1 MSAFYFVLSSPEI
14 DVHYSL
20 PRDDH
25 KGPDRDRN
33 QVEWHTHASPWISLN
48 QVTQGTLIVSLR
60 NSASGQP
67 IDDNEVRRK
76 FQQFGDVKSVTT
88 GERGDERLVEFYD
101 MRVWLRRCW
110 L

>member
-1 MSAFYFVLSSPEI
+1 VLNYPQI

-33 QVEWHTHASPWISLN
+33 Q
-48 QVTQGTLIVSLR
+48 GTLIVSLR
-60 NSASGQP
+60 NSASGQL

-76 FQQFGDVKSVTT
+76 FQQFGDVKSVSS
-88 GERGDERLVEFYD
+88 GERSDERLVEFYD
-101 MRVWLRRCW
+101 MRVKRPPLLALEC
-110 L
+110 

>member
-1 MSAFYFVLSSPEI
+1 MLSSSQI

-33 QVEWHTHASPWISLN
+33 QVEYHVHTLPGILSNRTP
-48 QVTQGTLIVSLR
+48 QGTLIVSLR
-60 NSASGQP
+60 NSASGQL

-76 FQQFGDVKSVTT
+76 FQQFGDVKSVTS
-88 GERGDERLVEFYD
+88 GERSDERLVEFYD
-101 MRVWLRRCW
+101 MRVSHRPL
-110 L
+110 LAPEF